1 MNTRLTLACYSD
13 GMMEFLTLLSIYY
26 NCTAL
31 AEQGLLTRS
40 ERIECNASYQQVK
53 RHFVGQ
59 PTDALLSHEQNVNA
73 YRKFKSWEAENA
85 QLVQDLKSYAAR

>member
-1 MNTRLTLACYSD
+1 
-13 GMMEFLTLLSIYY
+13 MMELLTLLSIYY

-31 AEQGLLTRS
+31 AEQGLLSRA
-40 ERIECNASYQQVK
+40 ERIECNAFYQQVK

-59 PTDALLSHEQNVNA
+59 PPDTLLSHEQNVIA

-85 QLVQDLKSYAAR
+85 ELVQDLKGYAKR